1 MTDGTTMDEDRAAL
15 CLAALGNPTRIRLY
29 RLLVRAGE
37 RGLNVGDLQ
46 RLLAVPASTL
56 AHHVAALVK
65 AGLVEQE
72 RRGREVICFANYE
85 AMNRIV
91 GYLTE
96 ACCVGVEVGADVAEV
111 DPA

>member
-1 MTDGTTMDEDRAAL
+1 MNEDRAAL
-15 CLAALGNPTRIRLY
+15 CLSALGNPIRIRLY
-29 RLLVRAGE
+29 RLLVRSGR

-46 RLLAVPASTL
+46 RLVEVPASTL

-65 AGLVEQE
+65 ADLVEQE

-85 AMNRIV
+85 VMNRIV
-91 GYLTE
+91 DYLTE
-96 ACCVGVEVGADVAEV
+96 ACCVGVNVGADMEEV